1 MLLQAVP
8 NHEPSITVG
17 GFEPALL
24 AVVAQQPVG
33 GVGDAIAAATN
44 AGLLEAVD
52 YLNRRMEEIRDQGKI
67 VGLERIAIMAAL
79 NITHEF
85 LGAKVGDGFDMAGF
99 KRKMTSMETV
109 IDQALS
115 EQSKLF

>member
-1 MLLQAVP
+1 MSVADTKDIKDPRGLQ
-8 NHEPSITVG
+8 ITIMG
-17 GFEPALL
+17 RNFR
-24 AVVAQQPVG
+24 VACKDEEQ
-33 GVGDAIAAATN
+33 

-85 LGAKVGDGFDMAGF
+85 LGAKVGGDNFDMAAF
-99 KRKMTSMETV
+99 KRRMTHMETV
-109 IDQALS
+109 IDQAMS

>member
-1 MLLQAVP
+1 M
-8 NHEPSITVG
+8 S
-17 GFEPALL
+17 
-24 AVVAQQPVG
+24 
-33 GVGDAIAAATN
+33 AAATKDAKGLQITIMGRN
-44 AGLLEAVD
+44 FRVACKDEEQAGLLEAVE
-52 YLNRRMEEIRDQGKI
+52 YLNRRMGEIRDQGKI

-85 LGAKVGDGFDMAGF
+85 LGAKVGDGFDMASF
-99 KRKMTSMETV
+99 KRRMTSMETV

>member
-1 MLLQAVP
+1 MSTAEAKEAKDAAGKGLQ
-8 NHEPSITVG
+8 ITIMG
-17 GFEPALL
+17 RNFR
-24 AVVAQQPVG
+24 VACKEEEQ
-33 GVGDAIAAATN
+33 

-85 LGAKVGDGFDMAGF
+85 LGAKLGGDDFDMAAF
-99 KRKMTSMETV
+99 KRRMAGMEAV
-109 IDQALS
+109 IDQAMS
-115 EQSKLF
+115 EQSQLF

>member
-1 MLLQAVP
+1 MNATATKDAKGLQ
-8 NHEPSITVG
+8 ITIMG
-17 GFEPALL
+17 RNFR
-24 AVVAQQPVG
+24 VACEEQEQ
-33 GVGDAIAAATN
+33 
-44 AGLLEAVD
+44 AGLLEAVE
-52 YLNRRMEEIRDQGKI
+52 YLNHRMEEIRDQGKI

-99 KRKMTSMETV
+99 KRRMTGMETV
-109 IDQALS
+109 IDQAMS